1 MRRLAINPKSKLTG
15 SLELTM
21 SGALEG
27 IRVLDLTT
35 MVAGPVAA
43 MMLGDQGADV
53 IKVESPAGDLMRRFA
68 FVRNGMSASF
78 LSCNRNKRSLAIDL
92 KAVEGLQIVS
102 KLIATA
108 DILMHN
114 FRPGAAERVG
124 LGEDA
129 VRAMRPDIIYVS
141 ISGFGESGPY
151 AHQRAYD
158 PVIQALSG
166 LAEIQRDR
174 DTSRPRM
181 VRTIIADYTTALTA
195 AQAITAALFAR
206 QRSGAGQH
214 VRIAMLDSMIS
225 YLWPEAMPSLT
236 FVGEEQ
242 DPSDGEVGPDLIF
255 ATQDR
260 YITAGA
266 LSDDEWAGM
275 CRALNRE
282 DLINDSRFQTAR
294 DRAINAVERREIITA
309 EFEKWTAEEILGRL
323 LANDVPS
330 APVLSRFEL
339 LADPQVRE
347 SRILEEHESKE
358 FGEIRQPR
366 PAALFD
372 VTPSRI
378 LKLAPTLGS
387 DNEPILNE
395 LGYSADDIEKLK
407 RDLILHAPASRK

>member
-1 MRRLAINPKSKLTG
+1 MAGP
-15 SLELTM
+15 
-21 SGALEG
+21 LEG
-27 IRVLDLTT
+27 IRILDLTT

-43 MMLGDQGADV
+43 MMLADQGADV

-68 FVRNGMSASF
+68 FARNGMSASF

-92 KAVEGLQIVS
+92 KAAEGLRIVS

-114 FRPGAAERVG
+114 FRPGAAERIG

-129 VRAMRPDIIYVS
+129 VRAISPNIIYVS

-151 AHQRAYD
+151 SNQRAYD

-174 DTSRPRM
+174 DTGRPRM

-195 AQAITAALFAR
+195 AQAISAALFAR
-206 QRSGAGQH
+206 QRTGIGQH
-214 VRIAMLDSMIS
+214 VRLAMLDSMIA

-236 FVGEEQ
+236 FVGDEE
-242 DPSDGEVGPDLIF
+242 DPSDGEAGPDLVF

-266 LSDDEWAGM
+266 LSDGEWAGM

-282 DLINDSRFQTAR
+282 ELIDDSRFKTAR
-294 DRAINAVERREIITA
+294 DRAVNAVERREIIAA
-309 EFEKWTAEEILGRL
+309 ELEKWTAKEILARL

-339 LADPQVRE
+339 LNDPQVRE
-347 SRILEEHESKE
+347 NQILEEHENSHV
-358 FGEIRQPR
+358 GRIRQPR
-366 PAALFD
+366 PAARFD
-372 VTPSRI
+372 RTPSTIR
-378 LKLAPTLGS
+378 KLAPTLGQ
-387 DNEPILNE
+387 DNEAILSE
-395 LGYSADDIEKLK
+395 IGYSRDEVERLK
-407 RDLILHAPASRK
+407 QNRILYSQTLRKQS